1 MIIPLFPVLLHE
13 FAIPDFKDIEK
24 NLIKT
29 SYHQRKKDPKG
40 RVVSNRGGWQSSFI
54 QEENNIIRSTLLR
67 GIRDYGESNQI
78 FECDLILSSLWI
90 NINGKGDYNELHHHP
105 SCDLSGVFWI
115 KTPEN
120 SGKLQFVN
128 PNNFSQHTFLNSFQ
142 QCVRNTYLAHLQYD
156 MDLVP
161 GRIVLFPSHLLHG
174 VEPSQSREDRISI
187 SFNIKLTE
195 PEKDEEEK
203 ASEHSDLINL
213 DDVDVVV

>member
-90 NINGKGDYNELHHHP
+90 NINGKGDYYELHHHA

-115 KTPEN
+115 KTPVDCGSIVFN
-120 SGKLQFVN
+120 SPQDFVQAKELRSYASHVKDEWKQFD
-128 PNNFSQHTFLNSFQ
+128 S
-142 QCVRNTYLAHLQYD
+142 YY
-156 MDLVP
+156 
-161 GRIVLFPSHLLHG
+161 FPSTAGRVMIFPSFLLHQ
-174 VEPSQSREDRISI
+174 VRPNQSNEDRISV
-187 SFNIKLTE
+187 SFNIALNK
-195 PEKDEEEK
+195 
-203 ASEHSDLINL
+203 
-213 DDVDVVV
+213 

>member
-1 MIIPLFPVLLHE
+1 MIIPLFPVLLHQ
-13 FAIPDFKDIEK
+13 FGISNFKDIEK

-29 SYHQRKKDPKG
+29 SYQQRKKDLKG

-115 KTPEN
+115 KTPVDCGSLVFN
-120 SGKLQFVN
+120 SPHDFVQAKELKSYAAGVKDEWKQFE
-128 PNNFSQHTFLNSFQ
+128 S
-142 QCVRNTYLAHLQYD
+142 YY
-156 MDLVP
+156 
-161 GRIVLFPSHLLHG
+161 FPSIAGRLMIFPSFLLHQ
-174 VEPSQSREDRISI
+174 VRPNQSNEDRISVC
-187 SFNIKLTE
+187 FNLVLNK
-195 PEKDEEEK
+195 
-203 ASEHSDLINL
+203 
-213 DDVDVVV
+213 

>member
-115 KTPEN
+115 KSPVDCGSIVFN
-120 SGKLQFVN
+120 SPQDFVQAKELRSYASHVKDEWKQFD
-128 PNNFSQHTFLNSFQ
+128 S
-142 QCVRNTYLAHLQYD
+142 YY
-156 MDLVP
+156 
-161 GRIVLFPSHLLHG
+161 FPSTAVRVMIFPSFLLHQ
-174 VEPSQSREDRISI
+174 VRPNQSNEDRISV
-187 SFNIKLTE
+187 SFNIALNK
-195 PEKDEEEK
+195 
-203 ASEHSDLINL
+203 
-213 DDVDVVV
+213 

>member
-115 KTPEN
+115 KTPVDCGSLVFN
-120 SGKLQFVN
+120 SPHDFVQAKELTSYASGVKDEWKQFE
-128 PNNFSQHTFLNSFQ
+128 S
-142 QCVRNTYLAHLQYD
+142 YY
-156 MDLVP
+156 
-161 GRIVLFPSHLLHG
+161 FPSIAGRLMIFPSFLLHQ
-174 VEPSQSREDRISI
+174 VRPNQSNEDRISV
-187 SFNIKLTE
+187 SFNLVLNK
-195 PEKDEEEK
+195 
-203 ASEHSDLINL
+203 
-213 DDVDVVV
+213 

>member
-40 RVVSNRGGWQSSFI
+40 RVVSNRGGWQSSFLH
-54 QEENNIIRSTLLR
+54 EEDKIIRSTLLA

-115 KTPEN
+115 KTPVDCGSIVFN
-120 SGKLQFVN
+120 SPQDFVQAKELRSYASHVKDEWKQFD
-128 PNNFSQHTFLNSFQ
+128 S
-142 QCVRNTYLAHLQYD
+142 YY
-156 MDLVP
+156 
-161 GRIVLFPSHLLHG
+161 FPSTAGRVMIFPSFLLHQ
-174 VEPSQSREDRISI
+174 VRPNQSNEDRISV
-187 SFNIKLTE
+187 SFNIALNK
-195 PEKDEEEK
+195 
-203 ASEHSDLINL
+203 
-213 DDVDVVV
+213 

>member
-115 KTPEN
+115 KTPVDCGSIVFN
-120 SGKLQFVN
+120 SPQDFVQAKELRSYASHVKDEWKQFD
-128 PNNFSQHTFLNSFQ
+128 S
-142 QCVRNTYLAHLQYD
+142 YY
-156 MDLVP
+156 
-161 GRIVLFPSHLLHG
+161 FPSTAGRVMIFPSFLLHQ
-174 VEPSQSREDRISI
+174 VRPNQSNEDRISV
-187 SFNIKLTE
+187 SFNIALNK
-195 PEKDEEEK
+195 
-203 ASEHSDLINL
+203 
-213 DDVDVVV
+213 